1 MAQSK
6 TSAFLSVL
14 LVFVGGVAVGGLGY
28 RLYDEKVLVTNAPA
42 PGKKGPPPS
51 PEEVRKRVVA
61 RMKDAVKLDDA
72 QIVELGKILDGS
84 HEGFDQIKQTRDA
97 AVDPINKKFLQDN
110 QALRESQIAK
120 VKAILHEDQQAL
132 YAKYLAD
139 REAEHKKWQQEH
151 QGDRK
156 DGKGPGFRPSRP

>member
-42 PGKKGPPPS
+42 PKKSPPPS
-51 PEEVRKRVVA
+51 PEDVRKRVVA

-72 QIVELGKILDGS
+72 QIVQLGKILDES
-84 HEGFDQIKQTRDA
+84 RDGFEQIKQRRDA
-97 AVDPINKKFLQDN
+97 AIDPIIKKSFQEN
-110 QALRESQIAK
+110 QALREAQNAK
-120 VKAILHEDQQAL
+120 VKAMLHDDQQPL
-132 YAKYLAD
+132 FAKYLAD

-151 QGDRK
+151 QGDHK